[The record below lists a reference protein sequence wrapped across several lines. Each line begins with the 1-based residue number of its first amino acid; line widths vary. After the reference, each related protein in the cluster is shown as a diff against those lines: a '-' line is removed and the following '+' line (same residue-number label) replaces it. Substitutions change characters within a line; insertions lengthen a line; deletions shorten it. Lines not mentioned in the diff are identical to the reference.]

1 MWRMKRCNNLMLVT
15 YKSFFKDYCMC
26 IIMAP
31 LLLAFFSPRCQHTI
45 LGQLCPWLMWKLH
58 FLLFFLKKCYFDTQK
73 KGVSLNA
80 INETILSCL
89 CMSVLSPTL
98 CYDMHR
104 EFHSWSE
111 SFNLHL
117 HLEKN
122 VNVGERRHCSASCIC
137 CPICVYPPPPFC
149 FYEVN
154 AP

>member
-1 MWRMKRCNNLMLVT
+1 MWRMKRCNNFMLVT
-15 YKSFFKDYCMC
+15 YKSFFFSK
-26 IIMAP
+26 ITVSI
-31 LLLAFFSPRCQHTI
+31 LLWHLCYLLFFLWCQNTI
-45 LGQLCPWLMWKLH
+45 FGQLRPWLMWKLH
-58 FLLFFLKKCYFDTQK
+58 FFFFFKKCYLDKK

-117 HLEKN
+117 HLEKMWTL
-122 VNVGERRHCSASCIC
+122 VNVDIVVQVVSAVQFVFTPT
-137 CPICVYPPPPFC
+137 PILPVWS
-149 FYEVN
+149 
-154 AP
+154 